1 MGMVLLWNDRQRIN
15 EYITSFMKTRHFSL
29 SVATENKDM
38 IKSCFGHDLII
49 ICVLLFV

>member
-29 SVATENKDM
+29 SVATENTLKTWTINM
-38 IKSCFGHDLII
+38 FQT
-49 ICVLLFV
+49 